1 MRSIAR
7 ARDASSSRASVARFP
22 RAACVFEKAFFRR
35 FDSARGQTATPRRSR
50 ARCARSSA
58 ARPARARASRSSS
71 ADSRAIARGATSRD
85 DFDDDDARATATAT
99 PTLGAARDGDDAFV
113 ALNARVDRADAARVA
128 LDAIDALDALAG
140 DDALDEACFVVAV
153 RDDAL
158 ERDAREVDDA
168 EAFLAFE
175 DARNGAR
182 ASRAEGIVARAL
194 GARGLDARDGGA
206 LATTLRALEARGTKT
221 RVLYAP
227 AHEAGKFDADGGRA
241 AMAVR
246 HRLGRAVEAS
256 AFATARAYD
265 EDAAARLT
273 PAAAAN
279 ERESLYV

>member
-1 MRSIAR
+1 M
-7 ARDASSSRASVARFP
+7 
-22 RAACVFEKAFFRR
+22 
-35 FDSARGQTATPRRSR
+35 
-50 ARCARSSA
+50 
-58 ARPARARASRSSS
+58 
-71 ADSRAIARGATSRD
+71 
-85 DFDDDDARATATAT
+85 
-99 PTLGAARDGDDAFV
+99 
-113 ALNARVDRADAARVA
+113 
-128 LDAIDALDALAG
+128 
-140 DDALDEACFVVAV
+140 AV

>member
-1 MRSIAR
+1 VRFRKSVFSTIRFGARSNRDAASFARSMRALVGGADCAR
-7 ARDASSSRASVARFP
+7 AGVAVVLGGFARDRAWRDVARDDDGARSSRAV
-22 RAACVFEKAFFRR
+22 V
-35 FDSARGQTATPRRSR
+35 D
-50 ARCARSSA
+50 
-58 ARPARARASRSSS
+58 
-71 ADSRAIARGATSRD
+71 D

-227 AHEAGKFDADGGRA
+227 AHEAGRFDADGGRA

>member
-1 MRSIAR
+1 MRALVGGADCAR
-7 ARDASSSRASVARFP
+7 AGVAIVLGGF
-22 RAACVFEKAFFRR
+22 
-35 FDSARGQTATPRRSR
+35 
-50 ARCARSSA
+50 
-58 ARPARARASRSSS
+58 ARARAFDDVASGDDDVARSS
-71 ADSRAIARGATSRD
+71 RAVVD
-85 DFDDDDARATATAT
+85 DFDDDFDDADARAAAT
-99 PTLGAARDGDDAFV
+99 PALGVARRGDDAFV
-113 ALNARVDRADAARVA
+113 AFNAQRAGADAACAA

-140 DDALDEACFVVAV
+140 DDALDEACFVAAL

-158 ERDAREVDDA
+158 ERDAREVRDP

-175 DARNGAR
+175 DARNGATP
-182 ASRAEGIVARAL
+182 SRSAGIVRRAL

-227 AHEAGKFDADGGRA
+227 AHEVGRFDAVGGRE

-256 AFATARAYD
+256 AFAIEGAYD
-265 EDAAARLT
+265 EGAAARLT
-273 PAAAAN
+273 PGPAAAAI

>member
-1 MRSIAR
+1 MISTTTTR
-7 ARDASSSRASVARFP
+7 AR
-22 RAACVFEKAFFRR
+22 RR
-35 FDSARGQTATPRRSR
+35 RRR
-50 ARCARSSA
+50 
-58 ARPARARASRSSS
+58 
-71 ADSRAIARGATSRD
+71 
-85 DFDDDDARATATAT
+85 

-227 AHEAGKFDADGGRA
+227 AHEAGRFDADGGRA